1 MMALVA
7 GGVGVR
13 ICIKGSTGVGVGGGG
28 GYQVAGRLVV
38 RNNENQTFVR

>member
-7 GGVGVR
+7 GSVGVR
-13 ICIKGSTGVGVGGGG
+13 IYTKAVLGGGGG
-28 GYQVAGRLVV
+28 GYQVAGRLAV

>member
-7 GGVGVR
+7 GSVGVR
-13 ICIKGSTGVGVGGGG
+13 VYTKAVLGGGG

-38 RNNENQTFVR
+38 RNNEKQTFVR

>member
-1 MMALVA
+1 MYERQYW
-7 GGVGVR
+7 GR
-13 ICIKGSTGVGVGGGG
+13 GGG